1 MIRVV
6 IADDQALMRAAYRM
20 IFEAEPDIELVG
32 EACDGEEAVRVARET
47 SPDVVIMDVRMP
59 GMNGIEATRVLVSD
73 DRPETR
79 VIMLTTFDMDEY
91 VYDALLAGAS
101 GFLLK
106 DLPPEQLILGIRA
119 VCRGESLLSPAI
131 TRRMIETFI
140 GRPRASVATPDG
152 RLALLTQR
160 EREVLAML
168 GRGRSNPEIAAE
180 LYVSETTVKT
190 HVQRIL
196 AKLGLRDRIQAVI
209 FAYEAGVI
217 RIGSPDVP

>member
-6 IADDQALMRAAYRM
+6 IADDQALMRAGFRM
-20 IFEAEPDIELVG
+20 IFESEPDI
-32 EACDGEEAVRVARET
+32 DWSARPATAPRPSGWPRAT

-59 GMNGIEATRVLVSD
+59 GLNGIEATRALVAD
-73 DRPETR
+73 GGPATR

-119 VCRGESLLSPAI
+119 VCRGESLLSPVI

-140 GRPRASVATPDG
+140 TRPRASVAAPDT
-152 RLALLTQR
+152 RLGLLTPR
-160 EREVLAML
+160 ESEVLTLL
-168 GRGRSNPEIAAE
+168 GRGRSNPEIAAA

-217 RIGSPDVP
+217 QIGSHDR

>member
-6 IADDQALMRAAYRM
+6 IADDQALMRAGFRM
-20 IFEAEPDIELVG
+20 IFEAEPDIDLVG
-32 EACDGEEAVRVARET
+32 EASDGAEAVRVARAT
-47 SPDVVIMDVRMP
+47 APDVVIMDVRMP
-59 GMNGIEATRVLVSD
+59 GLNGIEATRALLGD
-73 DRPETR
+73 GGPAPR
-79 VIMLTTFDMDEY
+79 VIMLTTFDLDEY

-101 GFLLK
+101 GFVLK
-106 DLPPEQLILGIRA
+106 DLPPEQLIQGIRA

-140 GRPRASVATPDG
+140 TRPRASLTAPG
-152 RLALLTQR
+152 AKLGLLTAR
-160 EREVLAML
+160 EREVLTLL
-168 GRGRSNPEIAAE
+168 GRGRSNPEIAAG

-209 FAYEAGVI
+209 FAYEEGVI
-217 RIGSPDVP
+217 RIGAHER

>member
-32 EACDGEEAVRVARET
+32 EASDGDEAIRVARET

-59 GMNGIEATRVLVSD
+59 GRNGIEATRVLVSE

-91 VYDALLAGAS
+91 VYDALQAGAS

-131 TRRMIETFI
+131 TRVVED
-140 GRPRASVATPDG
+140 SVA
-152 RLALLTQR
+152 LTKAEGQP
-160 EREVLAML
+160 LT
-168 GRGRSNPEIAAE
+168 E
-180 LYVSETTVKT
+180 LYVMI
-190 HVQRIL
+190 QRT
-196 AKLGLRDRIQAVI
+196 RC
-209 FAYEAGVI
+209 
-217 RIGSPDVP
+217 

>member
-6 IADDQALMRAAYRM
+6 IADDQALMRAAFRM
-20 IFEAEPDIELVG
+20 IFEAEPDIDLVG
-32 EACDGEEAVRVARET
+32 EAGDGAEAVRVARAT

-59 GMNGIEATRVLVSD
+59 GLNGIEATRALVAD
-73 DRPETR
+73 GPATQ
-79 VIMLTTFDMDEY
+79 VIMLTTFDLDEY

-106 DLPPEQLILGIRA
+106 DLPPEQLIQGIRA

-131 TRRMIETFI
+131 TRRMIEAFVD
-140 GRPRASVATPDG
+140 RPRASVATPDT
-152 RLALLTQR
+152 RLGLLTPR
-160 EREVLAML
+160 EREVLALL

-217 RIGSPDVP
+217 RIGSRDR